1 MAVNRDRE
9 AFVAAE
15 GAADTGSGEPW
26 APGPPAPGAE
36 PRGRAGVIGGAGE
49 ESDGRAVRAQARREQ
64 RRSTILVAAT
74 RVFRDKGYH
83 SASVN
88 DIIDAAQIARGT
100 FYLYFTSKREIF
112 AELTATFLGLI
123 RGSVQKISLDPEAG
137 EPLAQMRANFRRVMN
152 TVLEHGDLATI
163 MLRGDSGDA
172 EARAQLDLF
181 YRQVVDLIG
190 QAVTV
195 GHALGFARDCDVH
208 IIAVAALAGL
218 KEVLGRM
225 LDARQLADAAVAAG
239 VSIDGVSGVGE
250 LRDGDEV
257 DEVDEVD
264 EGDGGV
270 GGADVAAGDGGADVA
285 AGAGGDVNDGEE
297 GGQDEAVDDVDRS
310 SDPAAPTQRT
320 RRQRA
325 FGGRSP
331 GVAGPAGAPSP
342 WLMPSERLA
351 DELLT
356 FFVRGVF
363 TEDAR

>member
-1 MAVNRDRE
+1 
-9 AFVAAE
+9 
-15 GAADTGSGEPW
+15 
-26 APGPPAPGAE
+26 
-36 PRGRAGVIGGAGE
+36 
-49 ESDGRAVRAQARREQ
+49 
-64 RRSTILVAAT
+64 VAAT

-83 SASVN
+83 AASVN

-181 YRQVVDLIG
+181 YRQVVELIG

-225 LDARQLADAAVAAG
+225 LDARQAADAGAAIAAEAQRAAPIEAVGAVEA
-239 VSIDGVSGVGE
+239 VEAVEEDIEE
-250 LRDGDEV
+250 L
-257 DEVDEVD
+257 
-264 EGDGGV
+264 
-270 GGADVAAGDGGADVA
+270 
-285 AGAGGDVNDGEE
+285 AGAARHGAPKGYGDT
-297 GGQDEAVDDVDRS
+297 
-310 SDPAAPTQRT
+310 AAPTQR
-320 RRQRA
+320 
-325 FGGRSP
+325 GGSAV
-331 GVAGPAGAPSP
+331 GDTVEAAGGSERGGAQSP